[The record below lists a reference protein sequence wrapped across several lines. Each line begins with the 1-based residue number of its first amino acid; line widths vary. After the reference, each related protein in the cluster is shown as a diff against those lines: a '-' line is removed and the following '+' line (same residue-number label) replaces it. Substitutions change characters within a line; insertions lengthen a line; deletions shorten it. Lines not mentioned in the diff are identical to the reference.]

1 MVSGDENQGRMVWK
15 RLRAIISG
23 NRADLPQSKEKS
35 SRVNQSNCAGYT
47 FIGWQKPKLKYIESG
62 NLLPVLSGHLRG
74 VEVALDWRRFSA
86 ECKNKTGSLLERE
99 CISRLRWQEQ
109 YQFALAGESPECASI
124 ESR

>member
-1 MVSGDENQGRMVWK
+1 MVWK

-23 NRADLPQSKEKS
+23 NRADLPQFKEKN

-62 NLLPVLSGHLRG
+62 NLCRCCLGTFEVD
-74 VEVALDWRRFSA
+74 VALDWRFSA
-86 ECKNKTGSLLERE
+86 ECKNKTGSLLESE
-99 CISRLRWQEQ
+99 CISRLRWPEQ